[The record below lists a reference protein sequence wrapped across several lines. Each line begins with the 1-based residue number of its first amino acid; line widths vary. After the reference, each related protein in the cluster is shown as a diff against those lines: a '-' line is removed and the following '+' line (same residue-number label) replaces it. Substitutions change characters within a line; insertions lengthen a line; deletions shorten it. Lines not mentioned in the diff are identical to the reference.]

1 MACVLPTPTPALPP
15 CHGSCVLPPPPACP
29 PACAAVPI
37 AAAGRLAALLT
48 SHQTPPKAKMPLRG
62 RVLPAPPRRRRV
74 LPAASRRPRGVLRR
88 YAAVPIAEV
97 GHSAA
102 QRLPTHACVRVRG
115 REIFVR
121 SRPAPSAGVALV
133 RPRASGGLQDTYP
146 PRYLARARA
155 GYRHR
160 SQISRLGARAPRR
173 VNHKTTTDRRMPR
186 GDHGQDSRRPTCCDG
201 CAGEARPWSRTGSK
215 RPSGHAAPGD
225 RTRAAK
231 NCDARSAPRIGTGA
245 ARPVDAPARYK
256 TLPSPHGPR
265 KVCRRCPVHRVGHLR
280 VGLQAQDKRS
290 TNRSIERCLGSPA
303 EQVVRASSS
312 SQSGAAPSPDGRLR
326 VPSDAWEEAG
336 VERRAQREGGVRG
349 SHVQMPLGRGQAAH
363 GHPRPRPDLLHL
375 DQAPAG
381 ARSGIRRTA
390 RQPRRSPPLRARSPG
405 TQTAS
410 RGGRGAAP
418 AHSGQASASEVTA
431 RPCCR

>member
-1 MACVLPTPTPALPP
+1 MASYNRRPSPETEKPA
-15 CHGSCVLPPPPACP
+15 GGPPPPKRPEKPKCRSGAASCRHPHAATAPCQPRPAAPEASSGDTP
-29 PACAAVPI
+29 PSRSPKSVTRLLS
-37 AAAGRLAALLT
+37 GRL
-48 SHQTPPKAKMPLRG
+48 
-62 RVLPAPPRRRRV
+62 RVC
-74 LPAASRRPRGVLRR
+74 
-88 YAAVPIAEV
+88 
-97 GHSAA
+97 
-102 QRLPTHACVRVRG
+102 ACVRG
-115 REIFVR
+115 REIVVR

-133 RPRASGGLQDTYP
+133 RPRASGGLQDTYS
-146 PRYLARARA
+146 PRYLARTRA

-160 SQISRLGARAPRR
+160 SQISRLGACAPRR

-186 GDHGQDSRRPTCCDG
+186 GDHGQDSRPPTCCDG

-256 TLPSPHGPR
+256 TLPSPHGPCQ
-265 KVCRRCPVHRVGHLR
+265 VCRRCPVHRVEHLR
-280 VGLQAQDKRS
+280 VGLDAQDKRS
-290 TNRSIERCLGSPA
+290 TSHSIERCLGSPA

-349 SHVQMPLGRGQAAH
+349 SRAQMPLGRGQAAH
-363 GHPRPRPDLLHL
+363 GGPRPRPDLRHL
-375 DQAPAG
+375 DQTSAD

-390 RQPRRSPPLRARSPG
+390 REPHRSPTLRTRHPDTLAISH
-405 TQTAS
+405 
-410 RGGRGAAP
+410 GGRRLTAADGV
-418 AHSGQASASEVTA
+418 ATRG
-431 RPCCR
+431 RF